1 MEYEIAIILCGAFVA
16 AFVAGAAGFGDALI
30 AAAIWLQF
38 FAPVEAV
45 PVIVASFFLMHV
57 VMLTLMHKRL
67 DFRYLWPFIVGGA
80 IGVPLGAQL
89 LKILDP
95 DTFKRV
101 AGVGLI
107 AYGTIML
114 GLSNLPVITRGGRLL
129 DAFVGWIGG
138 VMGGFAGLSG
148 FVPAIWCT
156 QRGWPRDQ
164 ARGVTQP
171 MIMSM
176 HGMALGWMAYGGLV
190 TQTTGFR
197 VAVAA
202 PAIAL
207 GAWLGVKLYGHF
219 DDKKFRQCVLI
230 MLLIAGALLL
240 FNPGGR

>member
-1 MEYEIAIILCGAFVA
+1 M
-16 AFVAGAAGFGDALI
+16 I

-107 AYGTIML
+107 AYGAIML
-114 GLSNLPVITRGGRLL
+114 GFSNLPVITRGGRLL
-129 DAFVGWIGG
+129 DAFVGWIGC

-176 HGMALGWMAYGGLV
+176 HGMALGCMAYGGLV

-197 VAVAA
+197 VAIAA

-240 FNPGGR
+240 FNPGGS